1 MKNKLYIIAL
11 IVGAMFIAGC
21 ATSNQKVNTYSQK
34 SIDMEYANPQ
44 KGQKIYNKLIYKEC
58 GITCNQMAKKYTQD
72 EWEQFQ
78 IEGQTMEV
86 ISDIC
91 PIVKEFNPKEIR
103 VIYDY
108 MYYHASD
115 SGHVAECRD

>member
-1 MKNKLYIIAL
+1 MI
-11 IVGAMFIAGC
+11 FTGC
-21 ATSNQKVNTYSQK
+21 TSTNQPAKPSV
-34 SIDMEYANPQ
+34 DMEYSNPQ
-44 KGQKIYNKLIYKEC
+44 KGQKLYSKLIYKSC
-58 GITCNQMAKKYTQD
+58 GITCNDMAKKHTQE

-78 IEGQTMEV
+78 LNGQTMDV

-91 PIVKEFNPKEIR
+91 PIVKDFNPKEVR

-115 SGHVAECRD
+115 SGHVAECTD